1 MPIATRQAHSVDAA
15 TAARLRLVI
24 NRLRR
29 QMRPPSDE
37 GMTPS
42 RLSCLASIDR
52 FEPISMS
59 ALAAREEVHATLLS
73 RTVSHLEESGY
84 VRRRQDSNDRRVST
98 VEMTA
103 AGRRALAKSRARGVE
118 VLLHRLDAL
127 NPRDVDAILT
137 ALPALEALATEHLD
151 RPEGDADPTA

>member
-1 MPIATRQAHSVDAA
+1 
-15 TAARLRLVI
+15 
-24 NRLRR
+24 
-29 QMRPPSDE
+29 
-37 GMTPS
+37 
-42 RLSCLASIDR
+42 
-52 FEPISMS
+52 MS

-73 RTVSHLEESGY
+73 RTVAHLEESGY
-84 VRRRQDSNDRRVST
+84 VRRRQGLNDRRVST

-127 NPRDVDAILT
+127 DPRDVDAILT

-151 RPEGDADPTA
+151 RPEGGTDPTA